1 MRVGVVVQSNDWKFF
16 TPVFSALSQRHRVS
30 VFQEREIKTPVLY
43 YRLNNWVRKLQ
54 LARFMQANDVVFFE
68 WASKLLSEATELPQ
82 WCPILTRLHLYEL
95 IDWAP
100 RVNWAKVNRVILVSK
115 AMQRQFLERYP
126 HMAQR
131 TLVINN
137 GVSLT
142 TFIPKSRSFS
152 GKLGTLGAL
161 IPRKG
166 AYELIL
172 TLAELR
178 QRGYGLSL
186 HIAGGDLPGSEYQQY
201 YLSMRSAVAKL
212 GLHAVVQF
220 YGHVENPHEWLS
232 GIDVFISNSFREGQQ
247 MALLE
252 AMATGCYCLAH
263 FWDGVEEIL
272 PEEYIFATPADLV
285 QKVIEYCEL
294 PDEEKVERQRRMRSI
309 AEAKFDEQRM
319 VREILD
325 VIEQTARG

>member
-30 VFQEREIKTPVLY
+30 VFQETEIKTPFLY

-82 WCPILTRLHLYEL
+82 WCPIVTRLHSYEL

-100 RVNWAKVNRVILVSK
+100 KVDWTKVNRVILVSK
-115 AMQRQFLERYP
+115 FMQKSFVERFPTAAPY
-126 HMAQR
+126 
-131 TLVINN
+131 TLVIPN
-137 GVSLT
+137 GVNLDS
-142 TFIPKSRSFS
+142 FFWRSRTFS
-152 GKLGTLGAL
+152 GKMGTVCAL
-161 IPRKG
+161 IPIKRV
-166 AYELIL
+166 YELIL
-172 TLAELR
+172 ALAEIR
-178 QRGYGLSL
+178 RRGYLLSL
-186 HIAGGDLPGSEYQQY
+186 HIAGGDQPGSEYQQY
-201 YLSMRSAVAKL
+201 YLAMQSAVAKL
-212 GLHAVVQF
+212 GLREAVQF
-220 YGHVENPHEWLS
+220 YGYVENVSEWLS
-232 GIDVFISNSFREGQQ
+232 CIDMFISNSFWESQHV
-247 MALLE
+247 ALLE

-272 PEEYIFATPADLV
+272 PEEHIFATPADLV